1 MPPPRRTVERSRT
14 FRRALTP
21 PEVRLWT
28 YLRTRPLD
36 LKFRRQHPIGI
47 VSLDFYCASAKLA
60 IEIDGIAHDM
70 GDNPARDIAR
80 DAWVAEQ
87 GVRTLRIPAD
97 LVRDDMDAVIRM
109 ILAECGAG

>member
-1 MPPPRRTVERSRT
+1 MPTPRRTVESARKL
-14 FRRALTP
+14 RRELTP
-21 PEVRLWT
+21 PEARLWR

-47 VSLDFYCASAKLA
+47 FSLDFYCASAKLA

-80 DAWVAEQ
+80 DAWVGEQ

-97 LVRDDMDAVIRM
+97 LVRDDMDTVVRM
-109 ILAECGAG
+109 ILAECGAE

>member
-1 MPPPRRTVERSRT
+1 MPTSRRTVESARKL
-14 FRRALTP
+14 RRELTP
-21 PEVRLWT
+21 PEARLWT

-36 LKFRRQHPIGI
+36 LKFRRQHPIGTF
-47 VSLDFYCASAKLA
+47 SLDFDCASAKLA

-80 DAWVAEQ
+80 DAWIAGQ

-97 LVRDDMDAVIRM
+97 LVRDDMDMVVRM
-109 ILAECGAG
+109 ILAECGSN